1 MKDSHNSLEPCVL
14 SPTQAED
21 LTECLAAIRAQNG
34 LPSDQQAV
42 ALMFH
47 FAMHGHLAYPY
58 SNGGYGVVVDGTLT
72 YQRNLADLEA
82 FAIKIGISA

>member
-1 MKDSHNSLEPCVL
+1 MKDSHKSLEPCVL

-47 FAMHGHLAYPY
+47 FAMHGYLAYPN
-58 SNGGYGVVVDGTLT
+58 SNGGYWVGIDGTLT
-72 YQRNLADLEA
+72 YLRNLAELEA
-82 FAIKIGISA
+82 IAVKIGISA